1 MSTTTYSNDSLP
13 ESLLP
18 SERITEF
25 CRYLRENGMQ
35 TTTRD
40 VELLTEV
47 LVLAGGAC
55 LQNESSH
62 SGVLSSVDR
71 SKSGAPGRSSFN
83 YSGSLTRPRVR

>member
-1 MSTTTYSNDSLP
+1 MSTTTYSNDYLL

-35 TTTRD
+35 TTTHD

-47 LVLAGGAC
+47 LVLAGGAV
-55 LQNESSH
+55 SSKR
-62 SGVLSSVDR
+62 VELLWRPVVC
-71 SKSGAPGRSSFN
+71 RSSN
-83 YSGSLTRPRVR
+83 LK